1 MEGYTK
7 IGRIRPNYT
16 GAWNAGTAYTV
27 LEMVKNEAGTASYIA
42 KQDVPA
48 GTPLT
53 DEAYW
58 AMVLDAGD
66 VIDAAEKATERAN
79 KAADAL
85 GIVQT
90 ATGSVIA
97 ASDASD
103 MPLKGL
109 KLFGKTT
116 QNGTPTPE
124 TPIDLVSVGEA
135 GSITARVCGKNL
147 FNADYIELLTVYED
161 RPQEF
166 HYGAKFHGAGTYTI
180 SCNAYDSDTFIYAKK
195 IKADGS
201 LGDVMHIATFAGLKT
216 HTLQL
221 LDNEGLIVF
230 DGLTITT
237 KEAAMQHFVYAKTQV
252 EISAVATAY
261 EAPIPAQTLTAQ
273 TPNGLAGIP
282 VSSGGNYIDSNGQQ
296 WVCDE
301 IDLVRGVY
309 IKRVRKRNLSEIAWN
324 YSRTNTAGD
333 CAMFSSTAFS
343 DRLFYPTLSI
353 MCDVLTAYHNKDGVQ
368 AGSINN
374 AIALNHTNGY
384 YQYGYVS
391 INPTL
396 LNAVTGAG
404 LKEWFASNNA
414 HIIYP
419 IEPIE
424 TPLTAEEIAAY
435 RALHSNYPNTTI
447 YNDGGA
453 DMEVKYVADTKLY
466 IDNKFAAMQEAI
478 INA

>member
-53 DEAYW
+53 DEACW

-66 VIDAAEKATERAN
+66 VIDAAEKAAERAN

-97 ASDASD
+97 VGDASD
-103 MPLKGL
+103 MPFKGL

-116 QNGTPTPE
+116 QDGTPTPE
-124 TPIDLVSVGEA
+124 MPVDLVNVGEGGSVGVN
-135 GSITARVCGKNL
+135 VCGKNL
-147 FNADYIELLTVYED
+147 LNPHKFVVTNGYTNIVRGDVWIENSALNNYDYGHTAVRLC
-161 RPQEF
+161 
-166 HYGAKFHGAGTYTI
+166 AGKTYTAYYEVDIQSLTGNGTQASSMQIGFEGNLWAPAVSNTGIVRYTRTYTPAADREVKVCFYMNYGNDGDTKRRI
-180 SCNAYDSDTFIYAKK
+180 SGRFRIMVIEGNYTLDTMPPFEPYKNG
-195 IKADGS
+195 GS
-201 LGDVMHIATFAGLKT
+201 L
-216 HTLQL
+216 
-221 LDNEGLIVF
+221 
-230 DGLTITT
+230 
-237 KEAAMQHFVYAKTQV
+237 
-252 EISAVATAY
+252 TAF
-261 EAPIPAQTLTAQ
+261 

-282 VSSGGNYIDSNGQQ
+282 VSSGGNYTDSNGQQ

-301 IDLVRGVY
+301 IDLERGVY
-309 IKRVRKRNLSEIAWN
+309 IQRISDKIFTGTESFNIYGDIITHYLPHAANDTGLCTRGKVYYPNNTNIGFSATKFGVSTINDFKLVLSEWYNAGKPMIVR
-324 YSRTNTAGD
+324 YIRNT
-333 CAMFSSTAFS
+333 
-343 DRLFYPTLSI
+343 
-353 MCDVLTAYHNKDGVQ
+353 
-368 AGSINN
+368 
-374 AIALNHTNGY
+374 
-384 YQYGYVS
+384 
-391 INPTL
+391 
-396 LNAVTGAG
+396 
-404 LKEWFASNNA
+404 
-414 HIIYP
+414 
-419 IEPIE
+419 PIE

-435 RALHSNYPNTTI
+435 RALRTNYPHTTVF
-447 YNDGGA
+447 NDAGA

-466 IDNKFAAMQEAI
+466 IDNKFAALQEAL